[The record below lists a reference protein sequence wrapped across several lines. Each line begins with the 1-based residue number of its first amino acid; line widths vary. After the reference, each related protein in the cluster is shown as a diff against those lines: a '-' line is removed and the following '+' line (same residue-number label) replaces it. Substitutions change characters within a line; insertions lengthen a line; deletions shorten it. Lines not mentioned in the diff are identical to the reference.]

1 MSETK
6 REHTRWSQPEEHQ
19 AANGHG
25 EGHPEKSPH
34 HGHEGE
40 EEHHDEH
47 KGEHGKEGHHGEHG
61 EHGHHSDE
69 EHEHEHFEGDFYELL
84 EVTRESTT
92 AEIKKSYQRLA
103 MRWHPDKNPENQ
115 EKAKKMFQ
123 HLGEAYEILSDDHK
137 RDSYNKYGRE
147 GMKDH
152 GGEESDEED
161 MGCGCCA
168 GASDPFEMFKMM
180 FGDIDPYALVMRSMV
195 TPGGIRG
202 MMGGGCG
209 PMQMPVGRNA
219 LVLRRPKRQAM
230 SPYGMPNGR
239 GQMAG
244 YVPNSNTTTTGMLSN
259 GQKVIVRRVVN
270 NGVETTTTYDRTG
283 TLINSNVR
291 VIGPQMRLDNVIPQ
305 MMGGCGMPYDD
316 EDSDEEEDEEDEEDE
331 EEEDESGEVTNAA
344 VGSNMPPPMRTGP
357 PTMMTM
363 KQPGGNPTMTMQQ
376 PGGNP
381 AMSMKQPGG
390 NPTMTMKQPGGNNVA
405 AVPPMM
411 RTGLPVT
418 ITRINSASNGSS
430 GSN

>member
-6 REHTRWSQPEEHQ
+6 RETTRWSQPEEQVVAHDGAGQ
-19 AANGHG
+19 EEHGHHEG
-25 EGHPEKSPH
+25 KEEHEGH
-34 HGHEGE
+34 
-40 EEHHDEH
+40 H
-47 KGEHGKEGHHGEHG
+47 KGEHGKEEGHHGEHG
-61 EHGHHSDE
+61 DHGSDE
-69 EHEHEHFEGDFYELL
+69 EHEHEHEHFDGDYYELL
-84 EVTRESTT
+84 EVTKESTT

-195 TPGGIRG
+195 TPGGMRG
-202 MMGGGCG
+202 MMMGGGGCG

-219 LVLRRPKRQAM
+219 LVVRRPRRQPM

-291 VIGPQMRLDNVIPQ
+291 VVGPQMRLDNVIPQ
-305 MMGGCGMPYDD
+305 MMGGCGAGYMDD
-316 EDSDEEEDEEDEEDE
+316 EEDSDEEEDEEE
-331 EEEDESGEVTNAA
+331 EEEDDEEEESGEVTNAA
-344 VGSNMPPPMRTGP
+344 IGNKMPPPTVRAGPPPMRAGP
-357 PTMMTM
+357 PMMMNGPQMMKM
-363 KQPGGNPTMTMQQ
+363 KQPE
-376 PGGNP
+376 
-381 AMSMKQPGG
+381 
-390 NPTMTMKQPGGNNVA
+390 GNNVA
-405 AVPPMM
+405 AVAPMM

-418 ITRINSASNGSS
+418 ITRINSETTGTSAEAN
-430 GSN
+430 